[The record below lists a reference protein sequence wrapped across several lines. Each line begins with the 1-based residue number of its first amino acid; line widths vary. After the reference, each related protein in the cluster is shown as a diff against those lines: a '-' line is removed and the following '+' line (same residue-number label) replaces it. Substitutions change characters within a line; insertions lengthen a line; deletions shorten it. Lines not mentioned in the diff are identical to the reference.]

1 MANMGMITRGTGPL
15 AETQSGFPASAIGP
29 NPAIVI
35 AAGVIASAAALT
47 AIFNRELWH
56 FSLDD
61 KSTPP

>member
-1 MANMGMITRGTGPL
+1 MANMGMITCGTGPL

-29 NPAIVI
+29 NPAI
-35 AAGVIASAAALT
+35 VIASAAALT